1 MRYALPILCVLA
13 AGLLAGRPAVADEA
27 EVETG
32 RAWQV
37 LAGIDG
43 ARDALDQDR
52 PADAQGQIAEAEI
65 ALARLARPDARLKV
79 RLDQAAEALGAGDP
93 LGADRLLAA
102 AAAGLHN
109 GLIARDD
116 SRYPAVH
123 RPPAAYGASGVRRPT
138 GGPE

>member
-1 MRYALPILCVLA
+1 MPILCLLG
-13 AGLLAGRPAVADEA
+13 AGLLAAGPAVADEA

-37 LAGIDG
+37 LAGIDA
-43 ARDALDQDR
+43 ARDALDQGR
-52 PADAQGQIAEAEI
+52 PADAHAQIAEAEV

-79 RLDQAAEALGAGDP
+79 RLDQADDALGAGDP
-93 LGADRLLAA
+93 IEADRLLAA

-116 SRYPAVH
+116 GRYPAVR
-123 RPPAAYGASGVRRPT
+123 RPPQPPTAYGSAGTRGAT
-138 GGPE
+138 GGPD